1 MVKYVIMWLLFV
13 AMVTGGLT
21 YFFGP
26 IPLAYV
32 TATLFICCAIVWL
45 LQ

>member
-1 MVKYVIMWLLFV
+1 MWLLFV

-21 YFFGP
+21 YVLGP
-26 IPLAYV
+26 IALLYV
-32 TATLFICCAIVWL
+32 TATLFVSCTIVWL